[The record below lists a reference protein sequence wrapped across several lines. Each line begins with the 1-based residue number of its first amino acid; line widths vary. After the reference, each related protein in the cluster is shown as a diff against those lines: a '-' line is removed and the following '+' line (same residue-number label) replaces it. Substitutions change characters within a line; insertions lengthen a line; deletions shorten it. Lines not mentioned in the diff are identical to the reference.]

1 MYKSHPLTITNL
13 LGIPARI
20 RLHPSRKDDVK
31 LENVRIDEDM
41 EVPEDKSTQQ
51 PAGYVNHFNSEAI
64 CSYCSSE
71 EQADEFRLWLFS
83 LIASLAYLEF

>member
-51 PAGYVNHFNSEAI
+51 PAGYVHYFSPEAI
-64 CSYCSSE
+64 CIVTVAVRNKPMIFVSG
-71 EQADEFRLWLFS
+71 FFL
-83 LIASLAYLEF
+83 